1 MTHFESGSGSSA
13 SFADNGPGQIGNR
26 GDAGIKPLVAVLA
39 GGFSAEYAI
48 SVQSGREVW
57 QSLLDSPYEP
67 VLVHVQPGIWTAG
80 QELAPVDLSDFS
92 IAYGSGRRRFDAAF
106 VALHGRPGENGEL
119 AGYLEMLGIPHTTC
133 DVRAAVLTFDKAL
146 CKQKVT
152 GTGVRLPRGVL
163 FSSSEQQA
171 KGPSSLPGEPWTFPL
186 FVKPNRNG
194 SSCGISKVHSSADL
208 QQALEHG
215 WTYDQELLV
224 EEGIE
229 GGREVTCAVFS
240 LGGEV
245 QTLPLCEIV
254 SGKGHDFFDYTAK
267 YTAGEAEEIVPA
279 RITAAEEAQV
289 ITCSKSIYR
298 QLDCRGLVRIDY
310 ILRHGDCW
318 FLEVNTVPGM
328 SQASIVPKMVRSL
341 GQTTGQ
347 FFAALIREAIAH
359 PILQPAVSHA

>member
-1 MTHFESGSGSSA
+1 MTHFKSGTGSTA
-13 SFADNGPGQIGNR
+13 SNAPEATGSNAHAGN
-26 GDAGIKPLVAVLA
+26 KPLVAVLA

-57 QSLLDSPYEP
+57 QSLLDSPFEP

-80 QELAPVDLSDFS
+80 DAAAPVDLSEFS
-92 IAYGSGRRRFDAAF
+92 IPYGTGRRRFDAAF

-146 CKQKVT
+146 CKEKVA
-152 GTGVRLPRGVL
+152 GTGVTLARGVL
-163 FSSSEQQA
+163 LNSMTRQSKSPA
-171 KGPSSLPGEPWTFPL
+171 SLPGAPWTFPL

-194 SSCGISKVHSSADL
+194 SSCGISKVRNAADL

-240 LGGEV
+240 RDGEL

-279 RITAAEEAQV
+279 PISAEEESRV
-289 ITCSKSIYR
+289 IACSKAIYR

-310 ILRHGDCW
+310 ILQGGHCW

-347 FFAALIREAIAH
+347 FFAALIQEAMAH
-359 PILQPAVSHA
+359 PILQPVLSHA